1 MAFKM
6 WKSDEKE
13 NEYSKDLENSEKIKN
28 LENKIS
34 ELQFI
39 LNQYENHNE
48 EKEVMYS
55 NQFTEINDWLQNLFE
70 KEEVHFNKMIELEKE
85 LQTYKEEVNACNS
98 KVEALER
105 RIENLQK
112 EDTETKTEMNTE
124 VSKSKSKIKKKRN
137 IEFDNQSQ
145 FFLQQG
151 NFPETIQRVYP
162 EEQSEETRKDYYT
175 SKKTPHNRL
184 VPNPNSKNQYYP
196 KDLRPTR
203 STVFNPLK
211 YS

>member
-6 WKSDEKE
+6 WKCDVSES
-13 NEYSKDLENSEKIKN
+13 EYRNSLENSEKIKT

-34 ELQFI
+34 ELQHT

-55 NQFTEINDWLQNLFE
+55 NQITDINNRLQNLFE
-70 KEEVHFNKMIELEKE
+70 KEEVHFNKMIELEQE
-85 LQTYKEEVNACNS
+85 LRTYKEEVNAYNI

-112 EDTETKTEMNTE
+112 EDTKTKTEMNTE
-124 VSKSKSKIKKKRN
+124 VSKSKSRIKKKRN
-137 IEFDNQSQ
+137 TEIANQSQ
-145 FFLQQG
+145 FFQQE
-151 NFPETIQRVYP
+151 NSPKTIQRVYP
-162 EEQSEETRKDYYT
+162 QENTVKIREENRKTKELLKSQFVSNADQ
-175 SKKTPHNRL
+175 KK
-184 VPNPNSKNQYYP
+184 QYYP
-196 KDLRPTR
+196 QELKPTQMA
-203 STVFNPLK
+203 VFNPFK